1 MTRKP
6 HLPTTLV
13 LLGLLL
19 PVSLTAQSDQS
30 LVQSDQTG
38 QSLGDLARSLR
49 KSKAPPVHKV
59 IDNDNL
65 SQVVDEVESQRLRG
79 RVRFSFDGV
88 GKSFQVSSPDV
99 TCSLSFSAQATSLLS
114 DPFVPQDLPDS
125 ELVKLDGPA
134 TINGDTLQVSVYNG
148 TAWNLKEITVGLTIL
163 RRPQTNTTYYGSAK
177 LLPAAA
183 GTAVPAEKHSDLT
196 VLYHLK
202 GSAPPLTT
210 TDFHEKLGAVLGSE
224 QEWHWAIVQAKG
236 IPPKAAGN

>member
-1 MTRKP
+1 MTRKLY
-6 HLPTTLV
+6 LPNALV
-13 LLGLLL
+13 LLGLLFPAGL
-19 PVSLTAQSDQS
+19 AAQSDQP
-30 LVQSDQTG
+30 LAQSDQPS

-49 KSKAPPVHKV
+49 KSKAPPAHTV
-59 IDNDNL
+59 IDNENL
-65 SQVVDEVESQRLRG
+65 TQVMDQVESQRLSG
-79 RVRFSFDGV
+79 RLLFSFDRA

-99 TCSLSFSAQATSLLS
+99 TCSLSFNAQSTSLLS
-114 DPFVPQDLPDS
+114 DPYVPQDLPDG

-177 LLPAAA
+177 LLPATA

-236 IPPKAAGN
+236 IPPRATGN